1 MTFRFCLV
9 LCWYVGLCF
18 VLWFCVHGCRMS
30 KIRICAY
37 LSNIIRSTGK
47 ASRKHESSAFLYVI
61 SCCSRL
67 QLSFSENG
75 PLSSSEEKERVAET
89 DDTCYGKT
97 IGFGSQPMKIAEA
110 SSRGSFRFFEIV
122 QKNERCFR
130 YHAFPQDRT
139 AIKVVVRP
147 HCKMDQGKHTL
158 NLHPTQEENKHGRS
172 KKYHLGGI

>member
-1 MTFRFCLV
+1 MNLNPLSGRLRAGSRRVSQSMIFRFFPCISGIPRL
-9 LCWYVGLCF
+9 
-18 VLWFCVHGCRMS
+18 
-30 KIRICAY
+30 
-37 LSNIIRSTGK
+37 
-47 ASRKHESSAFLYVI
+47 FLYVI

-75 PLSSSEEKERVAET
+75 PWSSSEEKERVAET
-89 DDTCYGKT
+89 DDTCYGKG

-110 SSRGSFRFFEIV
+110 SSRRRFRFCEIV
-122 QKNERCFR
+122 CKQERCFR

-158 NLHPTQEENKHGRS
+158 NLHPTQEKNKHGRS
-172 KKYHLGGI
+172 KMYHLGGI

>member
-1 MTFRFCLV
+1 MNYRGGYEIESACPLV
-9 LCWYVGLCF
+9 EFSVRLKNACWSGTWRSACWGL
-18 VLWFCVHGCRMS
+18 
-30 KIRICAY
+30 
-37 LSNIIRSTGK
+37 
-47 ASRKHESSAFLYVI
+47 LYVI

-75 PLSSSEEKERVAET
+75 PWSSSEEKERVAET

-110 SSRGSFRFFEIV
+110 SSRGPFRFREIV
-122 QKNERCFR
+122 QKIERCFR

-147 HCKMDQGKHTL
+147 HCKMDQGKRIL

>member
-1 MTFRFCLV
+1 MQDS
-9 LCWYVGLCF
+9 G
-18 VLWFCVHGCRMS
+18 
-30 KIRICAY
+30 
-37 LSNIIRSTGK
+37 
-47 ASRKHESSAFLYVI
+47 AFLYVI

>member
-1 MTFRFCLV
+1 MVSMPGPSGGRYARELALLLGRRAEAREV
-9 LCWYVGLCF
+9 LITARRAGN
-18 VLWFCVHGCRMS
+18 
-30 KIRICAY
+30 A
-37 LSNIIRSTGK
+37 
-47 ASRKHESSAFLYVI
+47 LYVI

-75 PLSSSEEKERVAET
+75 PWSSSEEKERVAET
-89 DDTCYGKT
+89 DDTCYGKR
-97 IGFGSQPMKIAEA
+97 IGFDSQSMKIAEA
-110 SSRGSFRFFEIV
+110 SSCATLRFFEIV
-122 QKNERCFR
+122 MQIKRCFR